1 MWQNHYL
8 STVCTGS
15 LGKPGLDI
23 NSRWVPES
31 RWWEIL
37 PSCSY
42 FVSDFPEWGG
52 VCTMSVFLL
61 SNVSCTPIQ
70 VLKQVT
76 KSAEWICSCLVT
88 WLFFFCCWKLD
99 GFTRRSIFVTYDIFV
114 CDVEITVIQRH
125 TLVQQMEAWIWTQ
138 SHWFLLHNSGRSR
151 LNLAY
156 FLCINTI
163 FYTKVYTSDT
173 LNVRLHLLCILFE
186 SEYSFTRSIIK
197 LKSVYYYNVF

>member
-88 WLFFFCCWKLD
+88 WLFFFLLLKTRWLHKKIHLCHIRYFCVWCRDYSDTEAYTSAADGGLD
-99 GFTRRSIFVTYDIFV
+99 LN
-114 CDVEITVIQRH
+114 TV
-125 TLVQQMEAWIWTQ
+125 TLV
-138 SHWFLLHNSGRSR
+138 SSS
-151 LNLAY
+151 
-156 FLCINTI
+156 
-163 FYTKVYTSDT
+163 
-173 LNVRLHLLCILFE
+173 
-186 SEYSFTRSIIK
+186 
-197 LKSVYYYNVF
+197 

>member
-1 MWQNHYL
+1 MHPYTSFKTSNK
-8 STVCTGS
+8 VCRMNLQLFS
-15 LGKPGLDI
+15 H
-23 NSRWVPES
+23 V
-31 RWWEIL
+31 
-37 PSCSY
+37 
-42 FVSDFPEWGG
+42 
-52 VCTMSVFLL
+52 
-61 SNVSCTPIQ
+61 
-70 VLKQVT
+70 
-76 KSAEWICSCLVT
+76 A
-88 WLFFFCCWKLD
+88 LFFFFFFCWKLD